1 MDAALLLAALAARAG
16 DRVDLLAV
24 DRQVRAR
31 VIGASRT
38 EVLPLLTDAMAV
50 LEPELAE
57 SDYAVLATT
66 LLTIARRRCFVVLL
80 TDLNPAALELGLLP
94 RIGLLASRYRLL
106 VAATTDP
113 RLAELATGRDD
124 PAAVYA
130 AAAAQRAAAD
140 RARLA
145 DVLARH
151 GADVIDAPPDRL
163 APALADRY
171 LKLKGAG
178 QL

>member
-1 MDAALLLAALAARAG
+1 
-16 DRVDLLAV
+16 
-24 DRQVRAR
+24 
-31 VIGASRT
+31 
-38 EVLPLLTDAMAV
+38 VLPLVTDAMAL

-57 SDYAVLATT
+57 SDNALLAST
-66 LLTIARRRCFVVLL
+66 LLTIARRRCLVVLL

-94 RIGLLASRYRLL
+94 QIGLLASRYRLL
-106 VAATTDP
+106 VAATADP
-113 RLAELATGRDD
+113 ALADLAAGRDD

-130 AAAAQRAAAD
+130 AAAAQRAVAG

-151 GADVIDAPPDRL
+151 GADVIDAPPDEL

-171 LKLKGAG
+171 LKLKAAG